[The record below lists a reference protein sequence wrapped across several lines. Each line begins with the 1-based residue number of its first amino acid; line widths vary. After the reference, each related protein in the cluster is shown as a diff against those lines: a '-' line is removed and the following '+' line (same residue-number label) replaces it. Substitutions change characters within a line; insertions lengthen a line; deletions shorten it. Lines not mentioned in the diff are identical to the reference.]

1 MQVLENGTNSASYA
15 SAYFANSAT
24 VTPNGDQYT
33 VTSTVTTD
41 TSLGDYPVQMLS
53 IDGSGVTTSRSQS
66 GNKQTITY
74 SFVTSDLKHGCANIK
89 VDVDS
94 INYHHN
100 YTVGLVLDTA
110 NVPAPAASVT
120 SADST
125 AASTS
130 VAAVASSQTTTTSH
144 VAATSSSH
152 ETREATSSATQATTA
167 ESVTTNSATET
178 SASSASA
185 STSTTSTA
193 GNTDSEAHAAT
204 SASAHKSTKAAKK
217 SAPAQQKSAD
227 QTTDQ
232 AAAFTRW
239 PNYWCRSGNWYS
251 RCSGYCLFKEALSH
265 AKQQSL
271 TWYLISD
278 FSWVNSRLVLA
289 IPAQSATQQPITQ
302 QRVIVT
308 TNAQAQIFNQLAIP
322 LVGVPTPEVITKPCQ
337 SVMQRIT
344 VSNHVAPILER
355 IASLKPDGVLGP
367 GLSV

>member
-1 MQVLENGTNSASYA
+1 MTIKSFLLSLISGITLLTAAPTVFGETYNAPMQVLENGTNSASYA

-74 SFVTSDLKHGCANIK
+74 SFVTSDLKARHNANIK

-100 YTVGLVLDTA
+100 YTVGLVLDTT
-110 NVPAPAASVT
+110 NVPAPAESAT

-125 AASTS
+125 AAATS

-178 SASSASA
+178 SASSAS
-185 STSTTSTA
+185 STA
-193 GNTDSEAHAAT
+193 GKTESEAHTAT
-204 SASAHKSTKAAKK
+204 SSSVHKPTKAAKK
-217 SAPAQQKSAD
+217 SDSAQQKSAD

-232 AAAFTRW
+232 AT
-239 PNYWCRSGNWYS
+239 
-251 RCSGYCLFKEALSH
+251 ALPVG
-265 AKQQSL
+265 
-271 TWYLISD
+271 LIIGAG
-278 FSWVNSRLVLA
+278 LA
-289 IPAQSATQQPITQ
+289 IGILGALAT
-302 QRVIVT
+302 V
-308 TNAQAQIFNQLAIP
+308 F
-322 LVGVPTPEVITKPCQ
+322 
-337 SVMQRIT
+337 
-344 VSNHVAPILER
+344 
-355 IASLKPDGVLGP
+355 LKRH
-367 GLSV
+367 

>member
-1 MQVLENGTNSASYA
+1 MTIKSFLLSLISGITLLTAAPTVFGETYNAPMQVLENGTNSASYA

-74 SFVTSDLKHGCANIK
+74 SFVTSDLKARHNANIK

-110 NVPAPAASVT
+110 NVPAPAASAT

-178 SASSASA
+178 SVSSASA
-185 STSTTSTA
+185 STSTA
-193 GNTDSEAHAAT
+193 GKTDSEAHAAT
-204 SASAHKSTKAAKK
+204 SSSAHKSTKAAKK

-232 AAAFTRW
+232 AAAL
-239 PNYWCRSGNWYS
+239 PVG
-251 RCSGYCLFKEALSH
+251 
-265 AKQQSL
+265 
-271 TWYLISD
+271 LIIGAG
-278 FSWVNSRLVLA
+278 LA
-289 IPAQSATQQPITQ
+289 IGILGALAT
-302 QRVIVT
+302 V
-308 TNAQAQIFNQLAIP
+308 F
-322 LVGVPTPEVITKPCQ
+322 
-337 SVMQRIT
+337 
-344 VSNHVAPILER
+344 
-355 IASLKPDGVLGP
+355 LKRH
-367 GLSV
+367 

>member
-1 MQVLENGTNSASYA
+1 MTIKSFLLSLISGITLLTAAPTVFGETYNAPMQVLENGTNSASYA

-24 VTPNGDQYT
+24 VTPNGNQYT

-74 SFVTSDLKHGCANIK
+74 SFVTSDLKARHNANIK

-185 STSTTSTA
+185 STSTA
-193 GNTDSEAHAAT
+193 GKTYSEAHAAT
-204 SASAHKSTKAAKK
+204 SSSAHKSTKAAKK

-232 AAAFTRW
+232 AAAL
-239 PNYWCRSGNWYS
+239 PVG
-251 RCSGYCLFKEALSH
+251 
-265 AKQQSL
+265 
-271 TWYLISD
+271 LIIGAG
-278 FSWVNSRLVLA
+278 LA
-289 IPAQSATQQPITQ
+289 IGILGALAT
-302 QRVIVT
+302 V
-308 TNAQAQIFNQLAIP
+308 F
-322 LVGVPTPEVITKPCQ
+322 
-337 SVMQRIT
+337 
-344 VSNHVAPILER
+344 
-355 IASLKPDGVLGP
+355 LKRH
-367 GLSV
+367 

>member
-1 MQVLENGTNSASYA
+1 MTIKSFLLSLISGITLLTAAPTVFCETYNAPMQVLENGTNSASYA

-24 VTPNGDQYT
+24 VTPNGNQYT

-74 SFVTSDLKHGCANIK
+74 SFVTSDLKARHNANIK

-152 ETREATSSATQATTA
+152 ETREATSSAAQATTA

-185 STSTTSTA
+185 STSTA
-193 GNTDSEAHAAT
+193 GKTDSEAHAAT
-204 SASAHKSTKAAKK
+204 SSSAHKSTKAAKK
-217 SAPAQQKSAD
+217 SAPTQQKSAD

-232 AAAFTRW
+232 AAAL
-239 PNYWCRSGNWYS
+239 PVG
-251 RCSGYCLFKEALSH
+251 
-265 AKQQSL
+265 
-271 TWYLISD
+271 LIIGAG
-278 FSWVNSRLVLA
+278 LA
-289 IPAQSATQQPITQ
+289 IGILGALAT
-302 QRVIVT
+302 V
-308 TNAQAQIFNQLAIP
+308 F
-322 LVGVPTPEVITKPCQ
+322 
-337 SVMQRIT
+337 
-344 VSNHVAPILER
+344 
-355 IASLKPDGVLGP
+355 LKRH
-367 GLSV
+367 

>member
-1 MQVLENGTNSASYA
+1 MTIKSFLLSLISGITLLTAAPTVFGETYNAPMQVLENGTNSASYA

-24 VTPNGDQYT
+24 VTPNGNQYT

-74 SFVTSDLKHGCANIK
+74 SFVTSDLKTRHNANIK

-110 NVPAPAASVT
+110 NVPAPAASAT

-178 SASSASA
+178 SASSASE
-185 STSTTSTA
+185 STSTTSKP
-193 GNTDSEAHAAT
+193 DSEAHAAT
-204 SASAHKSTKAAKK
+204 SSSAHKSTKAAKK

-232 AAAFTRW
+232 AAAL
-239 PNYWCRSGNWYS
+239 PVG
-251 RCSGYCLFKEALSH
+251 
-265 AKQQSL
+265 
-271 TWYLISD
+271 LIIGAG
-278 FSWVNSRLVLA
+278 LA
-289 IPAQSATQQPITQ
+289 IGILGALAT
-302 QRVIVT
+302 V
-308 TNAQAQIFNQLAIP
+308 F
-322 LVGVPTPEVITKPCQ
+322 
-337 SVMQRIT
+337 
-344 VSNHVAPILER
+344 
-355 IASLKPDGVLGP
+355 LKRH
-367 GLSV
+367 

>member
-1 MQVLENGTNSASYA
+1 MTIKSFLLSLISGITLLTAAPTVFGETYNAPMQVLENGTNSASYA

-74 SFVTSDLKHGCANIK
+74 SFVTSDLKARHNANIK

-100 YTVGLVLDTA
+100 YTVGLVLDTT
-110 NVPAPAASVT
+110 NVPAPAA
-120 SADST
+120 DST
-125 AASTS
+125 AAATS

-185 STSTTSTA
+185 STSASSTA
-193 GNTDSEAHAAT
+193 GKTESEAHAAT
-204 SASAHKSTKAAKK
+204 SSSVHKPTKAAKK
-217 SAPAQQKSAD
+217 SDSAQQKSAD

-232 AAAFTRW
+232 AT
-239 PNYWCRSGNWYS
+239 
-251 RCSGYCLFKEALSH
+251 ALPVG
-265 AKQQSL
+265 
-271 TWYLISD
+271 LIIGAG
-278 FSWVNSRLVLA
+278 LA
-289 IPAQSATQQPITQ
+289 IGILGALAT
-302 QRVIVT
+302 V
-308 TNAQAQIFNQLAIP
+308 F
-322 LVGVPTPEVITKPCQ
+322 
-337 SVMQRIT
+337 
-344 VSNHVAPILER
+344 
-355 IASLKPDGVLGP
+355 LKRH
-367 GLSV
+367 

>member
-1 MQVLENGTNSASYA
+1 MTIKSFLLSLISGITLLTAAPTVFGETYNAPMQVLENGTNSASYA

-74 SFVTSDLKHGCANIK
+74 SFVTSDLKARHNANIK

-178 SASSASA
+178 SVSSASA
-185 STSTTSTA
+185 STSTA
-193 GNTDSEAHAAT
+193 GKTDSEAHAAT
-204 SASAHKSTKAAKK
+204 SSSAHKSTKAAKK

-232 AAAFTRW
+232 AAAL
-239 PNYWCRSGNWYS
+239 PVG
-251 RCSGYCLFKEALSH
+251 
-265 AKQQSL
+265 
-271 TWYLISD
+271 LIIGTG
-278 FSWVNSRLVLA
+278 LA
-289 IPAQSATQQPITQ
+289 IGILGALAT
-302 QRVIVT
+302 V
-308 TNAQAQIFNQLAIP
+308 F
-322 LVGVPTPEVITKPCQ
+322 
-337 SVMQRIT
+337 
-344 VSNHVAPILER
+344 
-355 IASLKPDGVLGP
+355 LKRH
-367 GLSV
+367 

>member
-1 MQVLENGTNSASYA
+1 MTIKSFLLSLISGITLLTAAPTVFGETYNAPMQDLENGTNSASYA

-74 SFVTSDLKHGCANIK
+74 SFVTSDLKARHNANIK

-193 GNTDSEAHAAT
+193 GKTDSEAHAAT
-204 SASAHKSTKAAKK
+204 SSSAHKSTKAAKK

-232 AAAFTRW
+232 AAAL
-239 PNYWCRSGNWYS
+239 PVG
-251 RCSGYCLFKEALSH
+251 
-265 AKQQSL
+265 
-271 TWYLISD
+271 LIIGAG
-278 FSWVNSRLVLA
+278 LA
-289 IPAQSATQQPITQ
+289 IGILGALAT
-302 QRVIVT
+302 V
-308 TNAQAQIFNQLAIP
+308 F
-322 LVGVPTPEVITKPCQ
+322 
-337 SVMQRIT
+337 
-344 VSNHVAPILER
+344 
-355 IASLKPDGVLGP
+355 LKRH
-367 GLSV
+367 

>member
-1 MQVLENGTNSASYA
+1 MTIKSFLLSLISGITLLTAAPTVFGETYNAPMQVLENGTNSASYA

-74 SFVTSDLKHGCANIK
+74 SFVTSDLKARHNANIK

-110 NVPAPAASVT
+110 NVPAPAASAT

-178 SASSASA
+178 SVSSASA
-185 STSTTSTA
+185 STSTA
-193 GNTDSEAHAAT
+193 GKTDSEAHAAT
-204 SASAHKSTKAAKK
+204 SSSAHKSTKAAKK

-232 AAAFTRW
+232 AAAL
-239 PNYWCRSGNWYS
+239 PVG
-251 RCSGYCLFKEALSH
+251 
-265 AKQQSL
+265 
-271 TWYLISD
+271 LIIGAG
-278 FSWVNSRLVLA
+278 LA
-289 IPAQSATQQPITQ
+289 IGILSA
-302 QRVIVT
+302 
-308 TNAQAQIFNQLAIP
+308 LA
-322 LVGVPTPEVITKPCQ
+322 
-337 SVMQRIT
+337 T
-344 VSNHVAPILER
+344 VF
-355 IASLKPDGVLGP
+355 LKRH
-367 GLSV
+367 

>member
-1 MQVLENGTNSASYA
+1 MTIKSFLLSLISGITLLTAAPTVFGETYNAPMQVLENGTNSASYA

-41 TSLGDYPVQMLS
+41 TSLGDYPVQMLT

-74 SFVTSDLKHGCANIK
+74 SFVTSDLKARHNANIK

-110 NVPAPAASVT
+110 NVPAPAASAT

-178 SASSASA
+178 SVSSASA
-185 STSTTSTA
+185 STSTA
-193 GNTDSEAHAAT
+193 GKTDSEAHAAT
-204 SASAHKSTKAAKK
+204 SSSAHKSTKAAKK

-232 AAAFTRW
+232 AAAL
-239 PNYWCRSGNWYS
+239 PVG
-251 RCSGYCLFKEALSH
+251 
-265 AKQQSL
+265 
-271 TWYLISD
+271 LIIGAG
-278 FSWVNSRLVLA
+278 LA
-289 IPAQSATQQPITQ
+289 IGILGALAT
-302 QRVIVT
+302 V
-308 TNAQAQIFNQLAIP
+308 F
-322 LVGVPTPEVITKPCQ
+322 
-337 SVMQRIT
+337 
-344 VSNHVAPILER
+344 
-355 IASLKPDGVLGP
+355 LKRH
-367 GLSV
+367 

>member
-1 MQVLENGTNSASYA
+1 MTIKSFLLSLISGITLLTAAPTVFGETYNAPMQVLENGTNSASYA

-24 VTPNGDQYT
+24 VTPNGNQYT

-74 SFVTSDLKHGCANIK
+74 SFVTSDLKARHNANIK

-185 STSTTSTA
+185 STSTA
-193 GNTDSEAHAAT
+193 GKTDSEAHAAT
-204 SASAHKSTKAAKK
+204 SSSAHKSTKAAKK

-232 AAAFTRW
+232 AAAL
-239 PNYWCRSGNWYS
+239 PVG
-251 RCSGYCLFKEALSH
+251 
-265 AKQQSL
+265 
-271 TWYLISD
+271 LIIG
-278 FSWVNSRLVLA
+278 VGLA
-289 IPAQSATQQPITQ
+289 IGILGALAT
-302 QRVIVT
+302 V
-308 TNAQAQIFNQLAIP
+308 F
-322 LVGVPTPEVITKPCQ
+322 
-337 SVMQRIT
+337 
-344 VSNHVAPILER
+344 
-355 IASLKPDGVLGP
+355 LKRH
-367 GLSV
+367 

>member
-1 MQVLENGTNSASYA
+1 MTIKSFLLSLISGITLLTAAPTVFGETYNAPMQVLENGTNSASYA

-74 SFVTSDLKHGCANIK
+74 SFVTSDLKARHNANIK

-152 ETREATSSATQATTA
+152 ETREATSSAAQATTA

-185 STSTTSTA
+185 STSTA
-193 GNTDSEAHAAT
+193 GKTDSEAHAAT
-204 SASAHKSTKAAKK
+204 SSSAHKSTKAAKK

-232 AAAFTRW
+232 AAAL
-239 PNYWCRSGNWYS
+239 PVG
-251 RCSGYCLFKEALSH
+251 
-265 AKQQSL
+265 
-271 TWYLISD
+271 LIIG
-278 FSWVNSRLVLA
+278 VGLA
-289 IPAQSATQQPITQ
+289 IGILGALAT
-302 QRVIVT
+302 V
-308 TNAQAQIFNQLAIP
+308 F
-322 LVGVPTPEVITKPCQ
+322 
-337 SVMQRIT
+337 
-344 VSNHVAPILER
+344 
-355 IASLKPDGVLGP
+355 LKRH
-367 GLSV
+367 

>member
-1 MQVLENGTNSASYA
+1 MTIKSFLLSLISGITLLTAAPTVFGETYNAPMQVLENGTNSASYA

-74 SFVTSDLKHGCANIK
+74 SFVTSDLKARHNANIK

-130 VAAVASSQTTTTSH
+130 VAAVASSQTTSH

-193 GNTDSEAHAAT
+193 GKTDSEAHAAT
-204 SASAHKSTKAAKK
+204 SSSAHKSTKAAKK

-232 AAAFTRW
+232 AAAL
-239 PNYWCRSGNWYS
+239 PVG
-251 RCSGYCLFKEALSH
+251 
-265 AKQQSL
+265 
-271 TWYLISD
+271 LIIGAG
-278 FSWVNSRLVLA
+278 LA
-289 IPAQSATQQPITQ
+289 IGILGALAT
-302 QRVIVT
+302 V
-308 TNAQAQIFNQLAIP
+308 F
-322 LVGVPTPEVITKPCQ
+322 
-337 SVMQRIT
+337 
-344 VSNHVAPILER
+344 
-355 IASLKPDGVLGP
+355 LKRH
-367 GLSV
+367 

>member
-1 MQVLENGTNSASYA
+1 MTIKSFLLSLISGITLLTAAPTAFGETYNAPMQVLENGTNSASYA

-74 SFVTSDLKHGCANIK
+74 SFVTSDLKARHNANIK

-185 STSTTSTA
+185 STSTA
-193 GNTDSEAHAAT
+193 GKTDSEAHAAT
-204 SASAHKSTKAAKK
+204 SSSAHKSTKAAKK

-232 AAAFTRW
+232 AAAL
-239 PNYWCRSGNWYS
+239 PVG
-251 RCSGYCLFKEALSH
+251 
-265 AKQQSL
+265 
-271 TWYLISD
+271 LIIG
-278 FSWVNSRLVLA
+278 VGLA
-289 IPAQSATQQPITQ
+289 IGILGALAT
-302 QRVIVT
+302 V
-308 TNAQAQIFNQLAIP
+308 F
-322 LVGVPTPEVITKPCQ
+322 
-337 SVMQRIT
+337 
-344 VSNHVAPILER
+344 
-355 IASLKPDGVLGP
+355 LKRH
-367 GLSV
+367 

>member
-1 MQVLENGTNSASYA
+1 MTIKSFLLSLISGITLLTAAPTVFGETYNAPMQVLENGTNSASYA

-24 VTPNGDQYT
+24 VTPNGNQYT

-74 SFVTSDLKHGCANIK
+74 SFVTSDLKARHNANIK

-110 NVPAPAASVT
+110 NVPAPAASAT

-178 SASSASA
+178 SASSASE
-185 STSTTSTA
+185 STSTTSKP
-193 GNTDSEAHAAT
+193 DSEAHAAT
-204 SASAHKSTKAAKK
+204 SSSAHKSTKAAKK

-232 AAAFTRW
+232 AAAL
-239 PNYWCRSGNWYS
+239 PVG
-251 RCSGYCLFKEALSH
+251 
-265 AKQQSL
+265 
-271 TWYLISD
+271 LIIGAG
-278 FSWVNSRLVLA
+278 LA
-289 IPAQSATQQPITQ
+289 IGLLGALAT
-302 QRVIVT
+302 V
-308 TNAQAQIFNQLAIP
+308 F
-322 LVGVPTPEVITKPCQ
+322 
-337 SVMQRIT
+337 
-344 VSNHVAPILER
+344 
-355 IASLKPDGVLGP
+355 LKRH
-367 GLSV
+367 

>member
-1 MQVLENGTNSASYA
+1 MTIKSFLLSLISGITLLTAAPTVFGETYNAPMQVLENGTNSASYA

-74 SFVTSDLKHGCANIK
+74 SFVTSDLKARHNANIK

-110 NVPAPAASVT
+110 NVPAPAASAT

-125 AASTS
+125 AAATS

-178 SASSASA
+178 SVSSASA
-185 STSTTSTA
+185 STSTA
-193 GNTDSEAHAAT
+193 GKTDSEAHAAT
-204 SASAHKSTKAAKK
+204 SSSAHKSTKAAKK

-232 AAAFTRW
+232 AAAL
-239 PNYWCRSGNWYS
+239 PVG
-251 RCSGYCLFKEALSH
+251 
-265 AKQQSL
+265 
-271 TWYLISD
+271 LIIGAG
-278 FSWVNSRLVLA
+278 LA
-289 IPAQSATQQPITQ
+289 IGILSA
-302 QRVIVT
+302 
-308 TNAQAQIFNQLAIP
+308 LA
-322 LVGVPTPEVITKPCQ
+322 
-337 SVMQRIT
+337 T
-344 VSNHVAPILER
+344 VF
-355 IASLKPDGVLGP
+355 LKRH
-367 GLSV
+367 

>member
-1 MQVLENGTNSASYA
+1 MTIKSFLLSLISGITLLTAAPTVFGETYNAPMQVLENGTNSASYA

-74 SFVTSDLKHGCANIK
+74 SFVTSDLKARHNANIK

-130 VAAVASSQTTTTSH
+130 DAAVASSHTTSH
-144 VAATSSSH
+144 VSATSSSH
-152 ETREATSSATQATTA
+152 EIREASSSATQATTA

-193 GNTDSEAHAAT
+193 GKTDSEAHAAT
-204 SASAHKSTKAAKK
+204 SSSAHKSTKAAKK

-232 AAAFTRW
+232 AAAL
-239 PNYWCRSGNWYS
+239 PVG
-251 RCSGYCLFKEALSH
+251 
-265 AKQQSL
+265 
-271 TWYLISD
+271 LIIG
-278 FSWVNSRLVLA
+278 VGLA
-289 IPAQSATQQPITQ
+289 IGILGALAT
-302 QRVIVT
+302 V
-308 TNAQAQIFNQLAIP
+308 F
-322 LVGVPTPEVITKPCQ
+322 
-337 SVMQRIT
+337 
-344 VSNHVAPILER
+344 
-355 IASLKPDGVLGP
+355 LKRH
-367 GLSV
+367 

>member
-1 MQVLENGTNSASYA
+1 MTIKSFLLSLISGITLLTAAPTVFGETYNAPMQVLENGTNSASYA

-24 VTPNGDQYT
+24 VTPNGNQYT

-74 SFVTSDLKHGCANIK
+74 SFVTSDLKARHNANIK

-185 STSTTSTA
+185 STSTA
-193 GNTDSEAHAAT
+193 GKTDSEAYAAT
-204 SASAHKSTKAAKK
+204 SSSAHKSTKAAKK

-232 AAAFTRW
+232 AAAL
-239 PNYWCRSGNWYS
+239 PVG
-251 RCSGYCLFKEALSH
+251 
-265 AKQQSL
+265 
-271 TWYLISD
+271 LIIG
-278 FSWVNSRLVLA
+278 VGLA
-289 IPAQSATQQPITQ
+289 IGILGALAT
-302 QRVIVT
+302 V
-308 TNAQAQIFNQLAIP
+308 F
-322 LVGVPTPEVITKPCQ
+322 
-337 SVMQRIT
+337 
-344 VSNHVAPILER
+344 
-355 IASLKPDGVLGP
+355 LKRH
-367 GLSV
+367 

>member
-1 MQVLENGTNSASYA
+1 MTIKSFLLSLISGITLLTAAPTVFGETYNAPMQVLENGTNSASYA

-74 SFVTSDLKHGCANIK
+74 SFVTSDLKARHNANIK

-185 STSTTSTA
+185 STSTA
-193 GNTDSEAHAAT
+193 GKTDSEAHAAT
-204 SASAHKSTKAAKK
+204 SSSAHKSTKAAKK

-232 AAAFTRW
+232 AAAL
-239 PNYWCRSGNWYS
+239 PVG
-251 RCSGYCLFKEALSH
+251 
-265 AKQQSL
+265 
-271 TWYLISD
+271 LIIGAG
-278 FSWVNSRLVLA
+278 LA
-289 IPAQSATQQPITQ
+289 IGILGALAT
-302 QRVIVT
+302 V
-308 TNAQAQIFNQLAIP
+308 F
-322 LVGVPTPEVITKPCQ
+322 
-337 SVMQRIT
+337 
-344 VSNHVAPILER
+344 
-355 IASLKPDGVLGP
+355 LKRH
-367 GLSV
+367 

>member
-1 MQVLENGTNSASYA
+1 MTIKSFLLSLISGITLLTAAPTVFGETYNAPMQVLENGTNSASYA

-24 VTPNGDQYT
+24 VTPNGNQYT

-74 SFVTSDLKHGCANIK
+74 SFVTSDLKARHNANIK

-110 NVPAPAASVT
+110 NVPAPAASAT

-178 SASSASA
+178 SASSASE
-185 STSTTSTA
+185 STSTTSKP
-193 GNTDSEAHAAT
+193 DSEAHAAT
-204 SASAHKSTKAAKK
+204 SSSAHKSTKAAKK

-232 AAAFTRW
+232 AAAL
-239 PNYWCRSGNWYS
+239 PVG
-251 RCSGYCLFKEALSH
+251 
-265 AKQQSL
+265 
-271 TWYLISD
+271 LIIGAG
-278 FSWVNSRLVLA
+278 LA
-289 IPAQSATQQPITQ
+289 IGILGALAT
-302 QRVIVT
+302 V
-308 TNAQAQIFNQLAIP
+308 F
-322 LVGVPTPEVITKPCQ
+322 
-337 SVMQRIT
+337 
-344 VSNHVAPILER
+344 
-355 IASLKPDGVLGP
+355 LKRH
-367 GLSV
+367 

>member
-1 MQVLENGTNSASYA
+1 MTIKSFLLSLISGITLLTAAPTVFGETYNAPMQVLENGTNSASYA

-24 VTPNGDQYT
+24 VTPNGNQYT

-74 SFVTSDLKHGCANIK
+74 SFVTSDLKARHNANIK

-185 STSTTSTA
+185 STSTA
-193 GNTDSEAHAAT
+193 GKTDSEAHAAT
-204 SASAHKSTKAAKK
+204 SSSAHKSTKASKK

-232 AAAFTRW
+232 AAAL
-239 PNYWCRSGNWYS
+239 PVG
-251 RCSGYCLFKEALSH
+251 
-265 AKQQSL
+265 
-271 TWYLISD
+271 LIIGAG
-278 FSWVNSRLVLA
+278 LA
-289 IPAQSATQQPITQ
+289 IGILGALAT
-302 QRVIVT
+302 V
-308 TNAQAQIFNQLAIP
+308 F
-322 LVGVPTPEVITKPCQ
+322 
-337 SVMQRIT
+337 
-344 VSNHVAPILER
+344 
-355 IASLKPDGVLGP
+355 LKRH
-367 GLSV
+367 

>member
-1 MQVLENGTNSASYA
+1 MTIKSFLLSLISGITLLTAAPTVFGETYNAPMQVLENGTNSASYA

-74 SFVTSDLKHGCANIK
+74 SFVTSDLKARHNANIK

-110 NVPAPAASVT
+110 NVPAPAASAPA
-120 SADST
+120 ADST

-178 SASSASA
+178 SVSSASA
-185 STSTTSTA
+185 STSTISTA
-193 GNTDSEAHAAT
+193 GKTDSEAHAAT
-204 SASAHKSTKAAKK
+204 SSSAHKSTKAAKK
-217 SAPAQQKSAD
+217 IAPAQQKSAD

-232 AAAFTRW
+232 AAAL
-239 PNYWCRSGNWYS
+239 PVG
-251 RCSGYCLFKEALSH
+251 
-265 AKQQSL
+265 
-271 TWYLISD
+271 LIIG
-278 FSWVNSRLVLA
+278 VGLA
-289 IPAQSATQQPITQ
+289 IGILGALAT
-302 QRVIVT
+302 V
-308 TNAQAQIFNQLAIP
+308 F
-322 LVGVPTPEVITKPCQ
+322 
-337 SVMQRIT
+337 
-344 VSNHVAPILER
+344 
-355 IASLKPDGVLGP
+355 LKRH
-367 GLSV
+367 

>member
-1 MQVLENGTNSASYA
+1 MTIKSFLLSLISGITLLTAAPPVFGETYNAPMQVLENGTNSASYA

-24 VTPNGDQYT
+24 VTPNGNQYT

-74 SFVTSDLKHGCANIK
+74 SFVTSDLKARHNANIK

-152 ETREATSSATQATTA
+152 ETREATSSAAQATTA

-185 STSTTSTA
+185 STSTA
-193 GNTDSEAHAAT
+193 GKTDSEAHAAT
-204 SASAHKSTKAAKK
+204 SSSAHKSTKAAKK

-232 AAAFTRW
+232 AAAL
-239 PNYWCRSGNWYS
+239 PVG
-251 RCSGYCLFKEALSH
+251 
-265 AKQQSL
+265 
-271 TWYLISD
+271 LIIGAG
-278 FSWVNSRLVLA
+278 LA
-289 IPAQSATQQPITQ
+289 IGILGALAT
-302 QRVIVT
+302 V
-308 TNAQAQIFNQLAIP
+308 L
-322 LVGVPTPEVITKPCQ
+322 
-337 SVMQRIT
+337 
-344 VSNHVAPILER
+344 
-355 IASLKPDGVLGP
+355 LKRH
-367 GLSV
+367 

>member
-1 MQVLENGTNSASYA
+1 MTIKSFLLSLISGITLLTAAPTVFGETYNAPMQVLENGTNSASYA

-24 VTPNGDQYT
+24 VTPNGNQYT

-74 SFVTSDLKHGCANIK
+74 SFVTSDLKARHNANIK

-152 ETREATSSATQATTA
+152 ETREATSSAAQATTA

-178 SASSASA
+178 SASCASA
-185 STSTTSTA
+185 STSTA
-193 GNTDSEAHAAT
+193 GKTDSEAHAAT
-204 SASAHKSTKAAKK
+204 SSSAHKSTKAAKK

-232 AAAFTRW
+232 AAAL
-239 PNYWCRSGNWYS
+239 PVG
-251 RCSGYCLFKEALSH
+251 
-265 AKQQSL
+265 
-271 TWYLISD
+271 LIIGAG
-278 FSWVNSRLVLA
+278 LA
-289 IPAQSATQQPITQ
+289 IGILGALAT
-302 QRVIVT
+302 V
-308 TNAQAQIFNQLAIP
+308 F
-322 LVGVPTPEVITKPCQ
+322 
-337 SVMQRIT
+337 
-344 VSNHVAPILER
+344 
-355 IASLKPDGVLGP
+355 LKRH
-367 GLSV
+367 

>member
-1 MQVLENGTNSASYA
+1 MTIKSFLLSLISGITLLTAAPTVFGETYNAPMQVLENGTNSASYA

-24 VTPNGDQYT
+24 VTPNGNQYT

-74 SFVTSDLKHGCANIK
+74 SFVTSDLKARHNANIK

-130 VAAVASSQTTTTSH
+130 VAAVASSQTTSH

-185 STSTTSTA
+185 STSTA
-193 GNTDSEAHAAT
+193 GKTDSEAHAAT
-204 SASAHKSTKAAKK
+204 SSSAHKSTKAAKK

-232 AAAFTRW
+232 AAAL
-239 PNYWCRSGNWYS
+239 PVG
-251 RCSGYCLFKEALSH
+251 
-265 AKQQSL
+265 
-271 TWYLISD
+271 LIIG
-278 FSWVNSRLVLA
+278 VGLA
-289 IPAQSATQQPITQ
+289 IGILGALAT
-302 QRVIVT
+302 V
-308 TNAQAQIFNQLAIP
+308 F
-322 LVGVPTPEVITKPCQ
+322 
-337 SVMQRIT
+337 
-344 VSNHVAPILER
+344 
-355 IASLKPDGVLGP
+355 LKRH
-367 GLSV
+367 

>member
-1 MQVLENGTNSASYA
+1 MTIKSFLLSLISGITLLTAAPTVFGETYNAPMQVLENGTNSASYA

-74 SFVTSDLKHGCANIK
+74 SFVTSDLKARHNANIK

-185 STSTTSTA
+185 STSTA
-193 GNTDSEAHAAT
+193 GKTDSEAHAAT
-204 SASAHKSTKAAKK
+204 SSSAHKSTKAAKK

-232 AAAFTRW
+232 AAAL
-239 PNYWCRSGNWYS
+239 PVG
-251 RCSGYCLFKEALSH
+251 
-265 AKQQSL
+265 
-271 TWYLISD
+271 LIIG
-278 FSWVNSRLVLA
+278 VGLA
-289 IPAQSATQQPITQ
+289 IGILGALAT
-302 QRVIVT
+302 V
-308 TNAQAQIFNQLAIP
+308 F
-322 LVGVPTPEVITKPCQ
+322 
-337 SVMQRIT
+337 
-344 VSNHVAPILER
+344 
-355 IASLKPDGVLGP
+355 LKRH
-367 GLSV
+367 

>member
-1 MQVLENGTNSASYA
+1 MTIKSFLLSLISGITLLTAAPTVFGETYNAPMQVLENGTNSASYA

-74 SFVTSDLKHGCANIK
+74 SFVTSDLKARHNANIK

-178 SASSASA
+178 SVSSASA
-185 STSTTSTA
+185 STSTA
-193 GNTDSEAHAAT
+193 GKTDSEAHAAT
-204 SASAHKSTKAAKK
+204 SSSAHKSTKAAKK

-232 AAAFTRW
+232 AAAL
-239 PNYWCRSGNWYS
+239 PVG
-251 RCSGYCLFKEALSH
+251 
-265 AKQQSL
+265 
-271 TWYLISD
+271 LIIG
-278 FSWVNSRLVLA
+278 VGLA
-289 IPAQSATQQPITQ
+289 IGILGALAT
-302 QRVIVT
+302 V
-308 TNAQAQIFNQLAIP
+308 F
-322 LVGVPTPEVITKPCQ
+322 
-337 SVMQRIT
+337 
-344 VSNHVAPILER
+344 
-355 IASLKPDGVLGP
+355 LKRH
-367 GLSV
+367 

>member
-1 MQVLENGTNSASYA
+1 MTIKSFLLSLISGITLLTAAPTVFGETYNAPMQVLENGTNSASYA

-24 VTPNGDQYT
+24 VTPNGNQYT

-74 SFVTSDLKHGCANIK
+74 SFVTSDLKARHNANIK

-130 VAAVASSQTTTTSH
+130 VAAVAISQTTTTSH

-185 STSTTSTA
+185 STSTA
-193 GNTDSEAHAAT
+193 GKTDSEAHAAT
-204 SASAHKSTKAAKK
+204 SSSAHKSTKAAKK

-232 AAAFTRW
+232 AAAL
-239 PNYWCRSGNWYS
+239 PVG
-251 RCSGYCLFKEALSH
+251 
-265 AKQQSL
+265 
-271 TWYLISD
+271 LIIGAG
-278 FSWVNSRLVLA
+278 LA
-289 IPAQSATQQPITQ
+289 IGILGALAT
-302 QRVIVT
+302 V
-308 TNAQAQIFNQLAIP
+308 F
-322 LVGVPTPEVITKPCQ
+322 
-337 SVMQRIT
+337 
-344 VSNHVAPILER
+344 
-355 IASLKPDGVLGP
+355 LKRH
-367 GLSV
+367 

>member
-1 MQVLENGTNSASYA
+1 MTIKSFLLSLISGITLLTAAPTVFGETYNAPMQVLENGTNSASYA

-74 SFVTSDLKHGCANIK
+74 SFVTSDLKARHNANIK

-178 SASSASA
+178 SASCASA
-185 STSTTSTA
+185 STSTA
-193 GNTDSEAHAAT
+193 GKTDSEAHAAT
-204 SASAHKSTKAAKK
+204 SSSAHKSTKAAKK

-232 AAAFTRW
+232 AAAL
-239 PNYWCRSGNWYS
+239 PVG
-251 RCSGYCLFKEALSH
+251 
-265 AKQQSL
+265 
-271 TWYLISD
+271 LIIGAG
-278 FSWVNSRLVLA
+278 LA
-289 IPAQSATQQPITQ
+289 IGILGALAT
-302 QRVIVT
+302 V
-308 TNAQAQIFNQLAIP
+308 F
-322 LVGVPTPEVITKPCQ
+322 
-337 SVMQRIT
+337 
-344 VSNHVAPILER
+344 
-355 IASLKPDGVLGP
+355 LKRH
-367 GLSV
+367 

>member
-1 MQVLENGTNSASYA
+1 MTIKSFLLSLISGITLLTAAPTVFGETYNAPMQVLENGTNSASYA

-24 VTPNGDQYT
+24 VTPNGNQYT

-74 SFVTSDLKHGCANIK
+74 SFVTSDLKARHNANIK

-110 NVPAPAASVT
+110 NVPAPAASAT

-152 ETREATSSATQATTA
+152 ETREATSSAAQATTA

-185 STSTTSTA
+185 STSTA
-193 GNTDSEAHAAT
+193 GKTDSEAHAAT
-204 SASAHKSTKAAKK
+204 SSSAHKSTKAAKK

-232 AAAFTRW
+232 AAAL
-239 PNYWCRSGNWYS
+239 PVG
-251 RCSGYCLFKEALSH
+251 
-265 AKQQSL
+265 
-271 TWYLISD
+271 LIIGAG
-278 FSWVNSRLVLA
+278 LA
-289 IPAQSATQQPITQ
+289 IGILGALAT
-302 QRVIVT
+302 V
-308 TNAQAQIFNQLAIP
+308 F
-322 LVGVPTPEVITKPCQ
+322 
-337 SVMQRIT
+337 
-344 VSNHVAPILER
+344 
-355 IASLKPDGVLGP
+355 LKRH
-367 GLSV
+367 

>member
-1 MQVLENGTNSASYA
+1 MTIKSFLLSLISGITLLTAAPTVFGETYNAPMQVLENGTNSASYA

-74 SFVTSDLKHGCANIK
+74 SFVTSDLKARHNANIK

-110 NVPAPAASVT
+110 NVPAPAASAT

-167 ESVTTNSATET
+167 ESVTTNSETET
-178 SASSASA
+178 SVSSASA
-185 STSTTSTA
+185 STSTA
-193 GNTDSEAHAAT
+193 GKTDSEAHAAT
-204 SASAHKSTKAAKK
+204 SSSAHKSTKAAKK

-232 AAAFTRW
+232 AAAL
-239 PNYWCRSGNWYS
+239 PVG
-251 RCSGYCLFKEALSH
+251 
-265 AKQQSL
+265 
-271 TWYLISD
+271 LIIG
-278 FSWVNSRLVLA
+278 VGLA
-289 IPAQSATQQPITQ
+289 IGILGALAT
-302 QRVIVT
+302 V
-308 TNAQAQIFNQLAIP
+308 F
-322 LVGVPTPEVITKPCQ
+322 
-337 SVMQRIT
+337 
-344 VSNHVAPILER
+344 
-355 IASLKPDGVLGP
+355 LKRH
-367 GLSV
+367 

>member
-1 MQVLENGTNSASYA
+1 MTIKSFLLSLISGITLLTAAPTVFGETYNAPMQVLENGTNSASYA

-24 VTPNGDQYT
+24 VTPNGNQYT

-74 SFVTSDLKHGCANIK
+74 SFVTSDLKARHNANIK

-185 STSTTSTA
+185 STSTA
-193 GNTDSEAHAAT
+193 GKTDSEAHAAT
-204 SASAHKSTKAAKK
+204 SSSAHKSTKAAKK

-232 AAAFTRW
+232 AAAL
-239 PNYWCRSGNWYS
+239 PVG
-251 RCSGYCLFKEALSH
+251 
-265 AKQQSL
+265 
-271 TWYLISD
+271 LIIGAG
-278 FSWVNSRLVLA
+278 LA
-289 IPAQSATQQPITQ
+289 IGILGALAT
-302 QRVIVT
+302 V
-308 TNAQAQIFNQLAIP
+308 F
-322 LVGVPTPEVITKPCQ
+322 
-337 SVMQRIT
+337 
-344 VSNHVAPILER
+344 
-355 IASLKPDGVLGP
+355 LKRH
-367 GLSV
+367 

>member
-1 MQVLENGTNSASYA
+1 MTIKSFLLSLISGITLLTAAPTVFGETYNAPMQVLENGTNSASYA

-24 VTPNGDQYT
+24 VTPNGNQYT

-74 SFVTSDLKHGCANIK
+74 SFVTSDLKARHNANIK

-152 ETREATSSATQATTA
+152 ETREATSSAAQATTA

-185 STSTTSTA
+185 STSTA
-193 GNTDSEAHAAT
+193 GKTDSEAHAAT
-204 SASAHKSTKAAKK
+204 SSSAHKSTKAAKK

-232 AAAFTRW
+232 AAAL
-239 PNYWCRSGNWYS
+239 PVG
-251 RCSGYCLFKEALSH
+251 
-265 AKQQSL
+265 
-271 TWYLISD
+271 LIIGAG
-278 FSWVNSRLVLA
+278 LA
-289 IPAQSATQQPITQ
+289 IGILGALAT
-302 QRVIVT
+302 V
-308 TNAQAQIFNQLAIP
+308 F
-322 LVGVPTPEVITKPCQ
+322 
-337 SVMQRIT
+337 
-344 VSNHVAPILER
+344 
-355 IASLKPDGVLGP
+355 LKRH
-367 GLSV
+367 

>member
-1 MQVLENGTNSASYA
+1 MTIKSFLLSLISGITLLTAAPTVFGETYNAPMQVLENGTNSASYA

-74 SFVTSDLKHGCANIK
+74 SFVTSDLKARHNANIK

-110 NVPAPAASVT
+110 NVPAPAASAPA
-120 SADST
+120 ADST

-178 SASSASA
+178 SVSSASA
-185 STSTTSTA
+185 STSTA
-193 GNTDSEAHAAT
+193 GKTDSEAHAAT
-204 SASAHKSTKAAKK
+204 SSSAHKSTKAAKK

-232 AAAFTRW
+232 AAAL
-239 PNYWCRSGNWYS
+239 PVG
-251 RCSGYCLFKEALSH
+251 
-265 AKQQSL
+265 
-271 TWYLISD
+271 LIIG
-278 FSWVNSRLVLA
+278 VGLA
-289 IPAQSATQQPITQ
+289 IGILGALAT
-302 QRVIVT
+302 V
-308 TNAQAQIFNQLAIP
+308 F
-322 LVGVPTPEVITKPCQ
+322 
-337 SVMQRIT
+337 
-344 VSNHVAPILER
+344 
-355 IASLKPDGVLGP
+355 LKRH
-367 GLSV
+367 

>member
-1 MQVLENGTNSASYA
+1 MTIKSFLLSLISGITLLTAAPTVFGETYNAPMQVLENGTNSASYA

-74 SFVTSDLKHGCANIK
+74 SFVTSDLKARHNANIK

-178 SASSASA
+178 SVSSASA
-185 STSTTSTA
+185 STSTA
-193 GNTDSEAHAAT
+193 GKTDSEAYAAT
-204 SASAHKSTKAAKK
+204 SSSAHKSTKAAKK

-232 AAAFTRW
+232 AAAL
-239 PNYWCRSGNWYS
+239 PVG
-251 RCSGYCLFKEALSH
+251 
-265 AKQQSL
+265 
-271 TWYLISD
+271 LIIG
-278 FSWVNSRLVLA
+278 VGLA
-289 IPAQSATQQPITQ
+289 IGILGALAT
-302 QRVIVT
+302 V
-308 TNAQAQIFNQLAIP
+308 F
-322 LVGVPTPEVITKPCQ
+322 
-337 SVMQRIT
+337 
-344 VSNHVAPILER
+344 
-355 IASLKPDGVLGP
+355 LKRH
-367 GLSV
+367 

>member
-1 MQVLENGTNSASYA
+1 MTIKSFLLSLISGITLLTAAPTVFGETYNAPMQVLENGTNSASYA

-74 SFVTSDLKHGCANIK
+74 SFVTSDLKARHNANIK

-130 VAAVASSQTTTTSH
+130 VAAVASSQTTSH

-193 GNTDSEAHAAT
+193 GKTDSEAHAAT
-204 SASAHKSTKAAKK
+204 SSSAHKSTKAAKK

-232 AAAFTRW
+232 AAAL
-239 PNYWCRSGNWYS
+239 PVG
-251 RCSGYCLFKEALSH
+251 
-265 AKQQSL
+265 
-271 TWYLISD
+271 LIIG
-278 FSWVNSRLVLA
+278 VGLA
-289 IPAQSATQQPITQ
+289 IGILGALAT
-302 QRVIVT
+302 V
-308 TNAQAQIFNQLAIP
+308 F
-322 LVGVPTPEVITKPCQ
+322 
-337 SVMQRIT
+337 
-344 VSNHVAPILER
+344 
-355 IASLKPDGVLGP
+355 LKRH
-367 GLSV
+367 

>member
-1 MQVLENGTNSASYA
+1 MTIKSFLLSLISGITLLTAAPTVFGETYNAPMQVLENGTNSASYA

-24 VTPNGDQYT
+24 VTPNGNQYT

-74 SFVTSDLKHGCANIK
+74 SFVTSDLKARHNANIK

-152 ETREATSSATQATTA
+152 ETREATSSAAQATTA

-185 STSTTSTA
+185 STSTA
-193 GNTDSEAHAAT
+193 GKTDSEAHAAT
-204 SASAHKSTKAAKK
+204 SSSAHKSTKAAKR

-232 AAAFTRW
+232 AAAL
-239 PNYWCRSGNWYS
+239 PVG
-251 RCSGYCLFKEALSH
+251 
-265 AKQQSL
+265 
-271 TWYLISD
+271 LIIGAG
-278 FSWVNSRLVLA
+278 LA
-289 IPAQSATQQPITQ
+289 IGILGALAT
-302 QRVIVT
+302 V
-308 TNAQAQIFNQLAIP
+308 F
-322 LVGVPTPEVITKPCQ
+322 
-337 SVMQRIT
+337 
-344 VSNHVAPILER
+344 
-355 IASLKPDGVLGP
+355 LKRH
-367 GLSV
+367 